1 MSTTAQ
7 ALPHLSPAVRI
18 AQTLVD
24 DLSPLVSPPEVCLK
38 VNELLGDERATL
50 DDFAVVIIR
59 DPALT
64 ARLLRLVNS
73 SFYGLQSRVDTVS
86 RAIQLLG
93 MRELQKLVCAVSAIE
108 KFSRLSNRITNMNTF
123 WRHGVYT
130 GLMSQ
135 ALAKRLRVLH
145 PERLFVAGV
154 MHDLGT
160 LLINHRYPEI
170 AEETIRAARGDER
183 QLRMLELEE
192 LGFDHAYL
200 GSLMLSNW
208 RLPDSIIDA
217 IAWHHEPAGA
227 ELSPVDAA
235 ILATADGLAN
245 FAGTGSFSEFIP
257 TAPGFDLAVFQS
269 LGLPADFD
277 VDALMDE
284 VDRQFVESIY
294 LLVS

>member
-1 MSTTAQ
+1 MSTPAQ
-7 ALPHLSPAVRI
+7 ALPHYSPAVRI

-38 VNELLGDERATL
+38 VNELLGDERATI

-183 QLRMLELEE
+183 QLRLLELEE
-192 LGFDHAYL
+192 LGFDHAHL
-200 GSLMLSNW
+200 GSLMLSSW

-235 ILATADGLAN
+235 ILATSDGLAN
-245 FAGTGSFSEFIP
+245 FAGTGSFSEFVP
-257 TAPGFDLAVFQS
+257 TTPGYDLALFES
-269 LGLPADFD
+269 LGLPINFD

>member
-1 MSTTAQ
+1 MSTPAQ

-38 VNELLGDERATL
+38 VNELLGDERATI

-183 QLRMLELEE
+183 QLRLLELEE
-192 LGFDHAYL
+192 LGFDHAHL
-200 GSLMLSNW
+200 GSLMLSGW

-245 FAGTGSFSEFIP
+245 FAGTGSFSEFVA
-257 TAPGFDLAVFQS
+257 TTPGHDLALFES
-269 LGLPADFD
+269 LGLPTDFD